1 MKWLIGI
8 IIMVVVL
15 AGIGYIGLQQLNND
29 QQSLSV
35 TPTQTP
41 RVSPLPAM
49 GISGASP
56 SSFISDSITSSDSE
70 TGTVSGGLC
79 YPSEIVPPGVV
90 EAKRVTDNVVFTE
103 EYAGSQQQGN
113 NMYVMS
119 LEPGTY
125 ILRYGADAGGTG
137 DYMYG
142 YHTKNCPTGTEMTC
156 GQVEGMENVEIEVE
170 AGVSLEDFT
179 LCNFYYTESN
189 EPEF

>member
-8 IIMVVVL
+8 IVVVMVL
-15 AGIGYIGLQQLNND
+15 AGIGYVGLKQLD
-29 QQSLSV
+29 KDRQPLSV
-35 TPTQTP
+35 TPTTIPQP
-41 RVSPLPAM
+41 DA
-49 GISGASP
+49 SGSP
-56 SSFISDSITSSDSE
+56 SITDSLSPSEAE
-70 TGTVSGGLC
+70 TGTISGGLC
-79 YPSEIVPPGVV
+79 YPSEVVPPGVI

-113 NMYVMS
+113 NLYVIA

-142 YHTKNCPTGTEMTC
+142 YHTKNCGTGTETTC
-156 GQVEGMENVEIEVE
+156 GQEEGMENVEVEVE
-170 AGVSLEDFT
+170 TNISYEDFS

-189 EPEF
+189 EPVF